1 MTRSPYIWPD
11 FIKTKN
17 LGIHLTYNGR
27 SNSQTC
33 TYPYKPN
40 HSHLCIA
47 ICGHIFFKARA
58 FGKNVS
64 TIRLKI
70 INKWGQNYFA
80 PELFS
85 HLLGRLEKKFQCLD
99 EKGQPV

>member
-1 MTRSPYIWPD
+1 M
-11 FIKTKN
+11 KTKN
-17 LGIHLTYNGR
+17 LGIHLTYTGR

-33 TYPYKPN
+33 TYPYLPN
-40 HSHLCIA
+40 HSHLCIT
-47 ICGHIFFKARA
+47 ICGHVFFKGRA

-80 PELFS
+80 PEQFS
-85 HLLGRLEKKFQCLD
+85 RLLGRQEKEFQCLG
-99 EKGQPV
+99 EKCQPI